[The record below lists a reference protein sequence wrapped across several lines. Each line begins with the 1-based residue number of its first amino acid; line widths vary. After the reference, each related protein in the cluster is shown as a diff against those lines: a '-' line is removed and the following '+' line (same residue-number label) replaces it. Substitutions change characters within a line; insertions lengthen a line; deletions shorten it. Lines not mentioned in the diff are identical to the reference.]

1 MEGNQEMEL
10 GYHRSVQLSF
20 EEAEA
25 KVRATL
31 QEQGFGVLTEIDV
44 KETLKKKLDV
54 DFRKYKI
61 LGACHPQSAY
71 QALSAEPDMGLMLL
85 CNVTVAENDDGS
97 VKVSAINAM
106 MMLGVVENQALA
118 ALAEDVNARLQKA
131 IDNV

>member
-1 MEGNQEMEL
+1 MEL

-71 QALSAEPDMGLMLL
+71 QALLAEPDMGLMLP

-106 MMLGVVENQALA
+106 MMLGVVKNQALA

-131 IDNV
+131 IDNI

>member
-1 MEGNQEMEL
+1 MEL

-20 EEAEA
+20 GEAEA

-71 QALSAEPDMGLMLL
+71 QALSAEPDMGLMLP

-106 MMLGVVENQALA
+106 MMLGVVKNQALA
-118 ALAEDVNARLQKA
+118 ALAEDVNARLRKA
-131 IDNV
+131 IDNI